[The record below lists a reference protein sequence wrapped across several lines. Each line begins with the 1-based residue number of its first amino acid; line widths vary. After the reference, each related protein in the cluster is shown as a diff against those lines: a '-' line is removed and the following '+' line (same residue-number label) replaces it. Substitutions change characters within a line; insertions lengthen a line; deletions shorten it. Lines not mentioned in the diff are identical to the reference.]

1 MNYSNLD
8 TRLKARSLSQSF
20 IDRLEQIRK
29 ASVKT
34 VQKAREG
41 KGKRPAQAV

>member
-20 IDRLEQIRK
+20 LKRLELIRE
-29 ASVKT
+29 ASLKT
-34 VQKAREG
+34 VQQARAA